1 MDWHLYYWLWLAA
14 ASIITLVLFGFDK
27 NRAKS
32 GGWRVPEATLF
43 FWILIG
49 GFPGGWIG
57 RSLFHHKTQ
66 KGIFVLVLVAGTLIH
81 AGLVY
86 WLFFHR

>member
-66 KGIFVLVLVAGTLIH
+66 KGIFILVLVAGTLIH

-86 WLFFHR
+86 WLFFRG